1 MLKINNTKNNMMDI
15 SEDSNEENLDYNHDP
30 YNIHNNKINEFNM
43 NVESEK
49 PFPLNLS
56 NKKNSSFIAEVKF
69 KNYIPIDKSLTI
81 EKLNY
86 FDNIVKVEKEYE
98 KKVRKAIKD
107 FINLEKNPLNI
118 VPKKNNLDL
127 KRNLGEKLSKLN
139 RRTEISI
146 LELISI
152 LIFYLLY

>member
-1 MLKINNTKNNMMDI
+1 
-15 SEDSNEENLDYNHDP
+15 
-30 YNIHNNKINEFNM
+30 M